1 MNSPLRCV
9 VASLLLVSSQLIAS
23 PSDNEICRYAI
34 ASLVSAQPQQVREYR
49 QGTDGVE
56 LRWSNGASTELYICA
71 IDGDSIL
78 WRRAQD
84 SQWQQSPSLGY
95 SEQGEELIIEHR
107 LGSAVLRQDR
117 YRR

>member
-1 MNSPLRCV
+1 MNSLLRCV
-9 VASLLLVSSQLIAS
+9 VASLLLVSTPLIAS
-23 PSDNEICRYAI
+23 PSDNEICRYAV
-34 ASLVSAQPQQVREYR
+34 ASLVSAQPQQVRDYR
-49 QGTDGVE
+49 QGADGVE
-56 LRWSNGASTELYICA
+56 LRWSNGASTELFICA
-71 IDGDSIL
+71 IDGDSIQ

-95 SEQGEELIIEHR
+95 SEQGAELIIEHR